1 MSPLHIKRLNPLLV
15 MYVAT
20 FSQFLISFYWL
31 KLFYMQMFYM
41 YVVKSTVFSFMIDTI
56 NIVHGKLFSCP
67 RLCK

>member
-31 KLFYMQMFYM
+31 KHFYMQMFYM

-56 NIVHGKLFSCP
+56 NIVHRKLFSCP